1 MSTWNIYHKDGSKL
15 TDVNGEQITV
25 HGLEYSDSWMGECFL
40 TINFKHEVPINFQIG
55 DYIIYRNERFE
66 LNYEPGKDKQAR
78 PNTYG
83 EGFVYDS
90 VKFNALQDELAR
102 AEFLDV
108 VLNDNE
114 LHYTALPKF
123 PFFVQ
128 TLDDLLDRIQANLDE
143 QIGAG
148 LWKIYSRNKERSVQR
163 GCLVSEW
170 LSMYGEGTSDNVIE
184 SMSITIDSKTCWEAL
199 ALVNEKWNVNFIVR
213 GRNIYVGTT
222 GIEAGH
228 IFSYGLGKGL
238 YEIVQNADSDQ
249 SVITRLRAYGSEKNL
264 PSHYYADLGVKYV
277 ANITKVV
284 TASTNV
290 ELELDLDYIETYFK
304 NKRKYVVSG
313 ESQEQ
318 SNGWVLQVTF
328 DFQTT
333 ITGYVTQSGSS
344 GKCRFYSEFKGGQV
358 DSGDEESKEKLDAFI
373 SQVKAGNT
381 KMYITSGLNKKAV
394 PSSMKEYAKNLP
406 NNMSINRLMLPGF
419 PHVSLSDFYDSLTEQ
434 EKKYVNPTGKLHR
447 FSTDPYR
454 PYIDS
459 LNIEEI
465 GLRSASQFFDT
476 DDKTNGVIEIYP
488 TIEEMEIGGVRVDEI
503 DEGVAPNDDGRFG
516 DNETVKNVDIY
527 LNKAIDFDIND
538 LKDDDFSI
546 SMKDGMCGGRTFK
559 VASSTK
565 VDGRWRLTIERSKD
579 DALEL
584 WFPYKDYPIKNG
596 DHFVLTGI
604 TLPDSYVNA
613 ASLKLLKYAIA
624 LLDKNDYTRYVYQP
638 KVDELFMARQHDLAQ
653 ADETGT
659 IKSLHDTLKAGDLM
673 NFNDTD
679 LNIEGIISID
689 QLTIKEEDGKIPTYD
704 ITLREDKEVGT
715 IQKIQQQISSLQSG
729 NGGAGAGLTT
739 TQVKNQVATEGSKHF
754 ISKIND
760 DTAKCTITWEKVQK
774 LLSGL
779 LVGNFN
785 NENGGSWTPDAEGR
799 SHLITDYLEVRMK
812 AIFEELVVK
821 KTSTIGGKEII
832 SPAGGV
838 VAHKVEEVTVTYN
851 NVSQKA
857 YRCYFL
863 AEQEG
868 DSVDNDFAIGDQ
880 VRSESF
886 NVRKGTYHKVGNH
899 FYWRLVIG
907 RDEEPVELEGKKY
920 HYIDLSDTDCATA
933 SDVPAKGDVLSQCGN
948 RTDVE
953 RQNCLI
959 FSAVDTYSPSVS
971 LYHGINS
978 YSFANKEYVE
988 YGVNKQ
994 TNKAFYNVYG
1004 DMYVGDRPTKENG
1017 YEGSSYIKYDSAAKQ
1032 VSVKGKISAK
1042 STVDGKELSQY
1053 IKENSAGG
1061 LTEEQVNNLIK
1072 NSQVIAD
1079 LQNQVDGAIE
1089 TWFYD
1094 GVPTLKNAPASSWTT
1109 DKEKDTHLGDLYYD
1123 NKTGKAYRFAKD
1135 GNTYK
1140 WTIITDTDIAKAL
1153 SDASKA
1159 QETADGKMKVF
1170 STQPIP
1176 PYQLGDIWVN
1186 ATYPTDGN
1194 IYKNEILR
1202 CQTAKA
1208 KGSSFDIADWTK
1220 ASKYTD
1226 DSALNTFK
1234 EEYKNDM
1241 ASYKEQ
1247 LDEKVETWFYNYA
1260 PTTQNK
1266 PASDWTTDTLK
1277 SQHAG
1282 DLFYN
1287 TSNGYTYRWTGTAWA
1302 RIKDNDINTAMTA
1315 ASKAQDTA
1323 DGKRTVF
1330 TSQPTV
1336 PYDEG
1341 DLWASGGDDGKT
1353 LMVCVKSRATGSFTS
1368 SEWVKANDSDLNAF
1382 AKTIEESLTGIQ
1394 DQLDKKA
1401 ETWYQS
1407 TDPSTSWTTDDAKKK
1422 HKGDLWYNTSNNQT
1436 FFWNGTKWDKQDVP
1450 TEVFDKIDGKS
1461 SIYVS
1466 KPASYEERDLWILEA
1481 AYTLGGVAYSKG
1493 ELVVATKSNAS
1504 FSAADWTKK
1513 VKYTDDTVA
1522 NAAKKAA
1529 EEAKKAADTAQTNVT
1544 NLGKTVTS
1552 NKKAFDNYVTDG
1564 YLEPS
1569 EIAAM
1574 AQDSKRLEDAFAAA
1588 EKSYT
1593 EVKEAAVLKDTKE
1606 LTDLNTAFAT
1616 LTTAK
1621 TELVTY
1627 LSDISARY
1635 NAANTEKKATIVSAV
1650 GTKFTNF
1657 QSAYSAF
1664 YDKLGLANAY
1674 ITSKIYGDLKQN
1686 ITDLAGY
1693 KYIKDALGQT
1703 TDIDGGL
1710 VMTTLLAL
1718 RDADGNVQ
1726 SGINGAI
1733 DTNRGK
1739 KSIATWW
1746 GGQMVDKDYNSGS
1759 LTPATSLVRFDGS
1772 GYLANG
1778 AIWWDVDGKV
1788 HADPTSFIISEK
1800 NLGAYL
1806 AFFEPTWK
1814 SGSNGTNIKDLVA
1827 LTPQAPFTTLSV
1839 SNDLLVEGK
1848 LKLGSITLSVVN
1860 GALKI
1865 DGNVYS
1871 TGGMSAY
1878 GDGTNNGG
1886 GGGLVASV
1894 KSYTDIIKGTYTDND
1909 LASIPNAYAI
1919 KALSNRIDNISSELG
1934 GLSLDWANIT
1944 GKPSTFTPSAH
1955 THKWVDI
1962 TDRITK
1968 VSQLTNDSG
1977 YTTNKGTVTSVK
1989 LTLPTGLSLGTTKEI
2004 TTSGTFAI
2012 SLTSGYSIPT
2022 TSKQGQWDSA
2032 YNWYKLMTTDEETAD
2047 GVINK
2052 WNEVV
2057 NFLAG
2062 IAQTDTL
2069 DGILS
2074 GINNSITE
2082 EANRAKKAEAA
2093 NATNIATNK
2102 ANITTLQGY
2111 FTNGSAKS
2119 AIKLTNARKLWGNSF
2134 DGTADISGSIVV
2146 PSGKYITIGNIKLE
2160 YDATNKALK
2169 ITNTSTNE
2177 VANLYTSG
2185 GVSAYG
2191 VGTTSSGSTGGGGLN
2206 GTVKSYN
2213 DAKSL
2218 TSESL
2223 SEVASAYS
2231 VAALYSSINDAIGRI
2246 NTLEGGSATN
2256 IEVTGS
2262 GNAVTGVSKSGT
2274 KLTFTKGAT
2283 FLTSH
2288 QDISGKSDKTHTH
2301 SVKINGVTKT
2311 IAATGGTAV
2320 DLGTYL
2326 TSHQSLAAYLKSADA
2341 EKTYSKLG
2349 HTHAFSEITGKP
2361 TTLAGYGVA
2370 DGVNTVTLS
2379 GSGNAVTG
2387 ASISGHTLTLTK
2399 GTTFSVS
2406 GHTHT
2411 FASLTSKPTTI
2422 AGYGI
2427 TDAYTKAQVDS
2438 TIAKY
2443 LPLAGGTITGA
2454 LTVNGI
2460 ATFKSKVAIGDIY
2473 IINDGSG
2480 NLYVQKTDGKT
2491 AANFYATGGIT
2502 AFGASSVS
2510 GGTGSGLNGSVLGF
2524 EKATAMTS
2532 ADNGDSSKTEV
2543 SFLAT
2548 AWSIKQ
2554 LNDKIN
2560 AFGTGVFS
2568 DYLTIAAA
2576 KATYQPKGSY
2586 LTSHQ
2591 TIYGLTIQK
2600 NGTSLGTYTPNSA
2613 AKTINVTVPTKLS
2626 ELSNDSGYTKNTG
2639 TVTSVAISVPTGLSV
2654 SGSPITTNGTIAI
2667 ALASGYSIPTT
2678 AKQTAWDGAVSAK
2691 HTHSNKSVLDGISS
2705 TKVSH
2710 WNSAYDWYALM
2721 TTDEETADGIINKW
2735 NEVVSF
2741 LANIAQTDTLSG
2753 IVDGI
2758 NKSISDEVARAK
2770 KAEGVNASGIS
2781 ANKGSIATLQ
2791 GYFTNGSAKKA
2802 LQLTNARKLWGNSFN
2817 GTADINGSII
2827 VPSGKY
2833 ISIGNIK
2840 LEYDAANKALKITN
2854 TTTNE
2859 VANLYTSGGVS
2870 AYGVGTS
2877 SSSGG
2882 GLNGSVKSYSDA
2894 LKLTSESLSEVA
2906 SAYSIKALDSR
2917 ISSLEGGSATSI
2929 ETTGSGNAV
2938 TSVSKSGTKITF
2950 TKGSTFSLNGHT
2962 HTFASLTSK
2971 PTSLSG
2977 YGITDGVNAVSV
2989 TGSGNAV
2996 TAASVSGHTLTLT
3009 KGSTFSLS
3017 NHTHYVGT
3025 TQVQGSSAEQALTG
3039 ITKIDN
3045 ILKLSKAT
3053 VTVNTSYKA
3062 EQNRLVIYGNTY
3074 GNDANYI
3081 KSARKLS
3088 YGDGGPQ
3095 LVFSTNENP
3104 DASGVQSAAL
3114 VYTDHDTIGAGVS
3127 LSFVTNQGDAYF
3139 IAPHIKALTAF
3150 QGNLAWSYITNK
3162 PTTLS
3167 GFGITDGLRS
3177 VTHPSG
3183 SNVFVTGISTSGT
3196 AITYTKSY
3204 TKKSLS
3210 AVGTSGWT
3218 NASIDGNII
3227 PDMSFIAYW
3236 NGAYS
3241 GTSSN
3246 LAYCNKGAF
3255 GSFAIK
3261 NSLAFSELTSKPTT
3275 ISGYGITDAY
3285 TKSQV
3290 DAIAAKYLP
3299 LTGGTLTGQLK
3310 IVASALNGAYNGLLI
3325 GDDCYIGDCNFGN
3338 TIGLMGV
3345 GNNNAGMV
3353 KFGKGGMQFG
3363 YNGSNHIA
3371 STTAQWTNL
3380 NADLLD
3386 GWHKDN
3392 IVWSGAV
3399 NSNTASLSHY
3409 WAKLF
3414 DITVTGNQYD
3424 DRSFTFLFSNGYND
3438 TYSVVVLRIR
3448 QNGAKDSGAYNFSIS
3463 LRELVGNMSSRL
3475 RVYYNNATGNVQ
3487 LWGNCQGQYGSL
3499 SYTIIKKTGRTS
3511 ADFTSQG
3518 TLVTN
3523 TSFSEAQSLPA
3534 TTGDSPYTLLD
3545 GATRIGIVK
3554 QADQL
3559 VTARSLW
3566 GQSFNGTANV
3576 SGNMTGVG
3584 NINTSAAPAGT
3595 IYTNNWF
3602 RSKGS
3607 TGWYSEDHG
3616 GGWYMIDNT
3625 WIRSY
3630 GGKDVYLS
3638 NKLSV
3643 NGNVGIGT
3651 SVPSHKLHVLG
3662 EIYTT
3667 TKVNINGIIL
3677 EKDSNGDLK
3686 VNGNLYATGGISAY
3700 GTSSAGSG
3708 GGLNG
3713 SVKSYADALK
3723 LASESLSEIASAYS
3737 IKQLSTRITS
3747 LEGGSAT
3754 SISVSGSGNAVTSI
3768 TKNGTTIT
3776 VTKGATFLTAHQS
3789 LSAYMKT
3796 ADAKSLFLY
3805 HTREN
3810 IVTDLDDF
3818 NTKGASH
3825 IYEMKDVTNTPTD
3838 NYWLQVMNWGSA
3850 DADYG
3855 MLLANDYS
3863 INGSLYFRH
3872 KVAGKWNAWKT
3883 LIDSSNIANQSV
3895 KYATTAGTA
3904 KNPNALSWSGYAS
3917 GSYDG
3922 SVAKSI
3928 SIPNNTN
3935 QLTNGAGFITASAS
3949 ITGNA
3954 ATATKVNHSLSV
3966 FGKSFNGSAD
3976 VTVADTDLIASIS
3989 TATANLTDKTEILT
4003 SYASDNGFN
4012 DSNAKNR
4019 IYRRP
4024 ASAIW
4029 GYINSK
4035 TISNADK
4042 LDNVHLNGIFTA
4054 LSNTNNGVSM
4064 TIGTVAK
4071 SLANMQVYSAT
4082 KLATAR
4088 NIALGHDFRGSANFD
4103 GTGNITINGHINAA
4117 IISLGPTDPSPFK
4130 RIAHVQVS
4138 GSWNDNA
4145 LLLYLSQGYIG
4156 GFFGICRVEFRIN
4169 DVSEAGSASA
4179 SVKWLFRHGY
4189 ATDYVQVGFYSAKH
4203 NSYMDVFVKTTGGY
4217 QGTVIRCLQDSRG
4230 SINSNVSLLKATAT
4244 TEAYTSIEA
4253 AATALYKLAY
4263 TAIVKGSDAGAVNYA
4278 NSAGNAGTLDGIHAN
4293 ELFTNLSNSGNN
4305 LSITIGG
4312 TNKTLT
4318 VKYAASAGNADT
4330 LDGVHASGLFTNLSN
4345 SGNNISITIGGTNK
4359 TLTAAYA
4366 TNCDTVDGY
4375 HAGTSVKPYGTIPV
4389 IGTNGV
4395 IELGHYIDFHH
4406 DNTTGSDYSVR
4417 LQTDGNHSNVVTLP
4431 TATGTLALTS
4441 DNVASA
4447 TKLQTTRTLWGQ
4459 SFNGTANISGSM
4471 TGVGDMTL
4479 DAGARIKHGSG
4490 NLYIGNSDN
4499 SNWIGVQNI
4508 CSQSSIGDGNWSLR
4522 TSGAAHF
4529 KDTTINGTATIKNL
4543 LSLVD
4548 GSHKGLKMG
4557 STYISSLDGEVIL
4570 QGNTALRFGNDAWD
4584 YNQWAGLKYDHSSK
4598 TVYLG
4603 IADGSIFKANSAQSG
4618 GVINLKQGI
4627 SSVYTPAL
4635 YAGGDIYHT
4644 GVYRMLWKNSK
4655 ASKYLNVMN
4664 ISQDDNGILTIGY
4677 GNFSNNKNVV
4687 LEGYN
4692 LNFRVGNDSGMKSMW
4707 LNYNNGNPVLS
4718 LDGNF
4723 YATGGVTAY
4732 KSSDERLKHDIHG
4745 VDSLAIIK
4753 AMGGTV
4759 AFRYNA
4765 DNKDSIGW
4773 IAQRVLHNTFMQD
4786 LVEKDDKGFL
4796 KINYWSPKLIAV
4808 AFGAIEQVDDE
4819 VSRLKARVVFL
4830 ESEVQRLSGKQDGNN
4845 KKRLDNKNINLLN

>member
-1 MSTWNIYHKDGSKL
+1 MTEVKQVNTQAMIQIKRNNKVFFTLEDFGEGSKL
-15 TDVNGEQITV
+15 SYQLMDHHYIILKFTTATPIYFEIGDSVEIPDFGYFELTSSYFPKHNDSDGYDYEMQMDAYYMSWKNKICKYRPQHGANETSFSLTTTVGVHMNVILGNLKALGLTYNGKDFSVDYTTYNNKAFDVQKRFLIEYGSISILDALNAICSEDALNCEWWIDGSIIYLGYCEMEGQTTFEQDVNVLSMSYSESKSTYITRLYAFGSDRNIPKGYFTGADADV
-25 HGLEYSDSWMGECFL
+25 TTDGVATDYLMLPNKEVDSDGFYAKDGYLE
-40 TINFKHEVPINFQIG
+40 NVNVVKN
-55 DYIIYRNERFE
+55 
-66 LNYEPGKDKQAR
+66 DKQAI
-78 PNTYG
+78 
-83 EGFVYDS
+83 EGVVMFEEEYPKVESVVSSIKTYDS
-90 VKFNALQDELAR
+90 TV
-102 AEFLDV
+102 
-108 VLNDNE
+108 DNE
-114 LHYTALPKF
+114 DGTKTTQTFWQVTSTDSFTNNFKESWIKSNLTLGIKFTSGALMGMEF
-123 PFFVQ
+123 
-128 TLDDLLDRIQANLDE
+128 D
-143 QIGAG
+143 
-148 LWKIYSRNKERSVQR
+148 
-163 GCLVSEW
+163 VSFK
-170 LSMYGEGTSDNVIE
+170 VI
-184 SMSITIDSKTCWEAL
+184 DK
-199 ALVNEKWNVNFIVR
+199 VNYF
-213 GRNIYVGTT
+213 
-222 GIEAGH
+222 
-228 IFSYGLGKGL
+228 
-238 YEIVQNADSDQ
+238 EIV
-249 SVITRLRAYGSEKNL
+249 
-264 PSHYYADLGVKYV
+264 
-277 ANITKVV
+277 AN
-284 TASTNV
+284 
-290 ELELDLDYIETYFK
+290 DTY
-304 NKRKYVVSG
+304 
-313 ESQEQ
+313 
-318 SNGWVLQVTF
+318 
-328 DFQTT
+328 
-333 ITGYVTQSGSS
+333 
-344 GKCRFYSEFKGGQV
+344 
-358 DSGDEESKEKLDAFI
+358 
-373 SQVKAGNT
+373 
-381 KMYITSGLNKKAV
+381 
-394 PSSMKEYAKNLP
+394 
-406 NNMSINRLMLPGF
+406 
-419 PHVSLSDFYDSLTEQ
+419 
-434 EKKYVNPTGKLHR
+434 
-447 FSTDPYR
+447 
-454 PYIDS
+454 
-459 LNIEEI
+459 
-465 GLRSASQFFDT
+465 
-476 DDKTNGVIEIYP
+476 
-488 TIEEMEIGGVRVDEI
+488 
-503 DEGVAPNDDGRFG
+503 
-516 DNETVKNVDIY
+516 
-527 LNKAIDFDIND
+527 
-538 LKDDDFSI
+538 
-546 SMKDGMCGGRTFK
+546 GRTFP
-559 VASSTK
+559 
-565 VDGRWRLTIERSKD
+565 DG
-579 DALEL
+579 
-584 WFPYKDYPIKNG
+584 
-596 DHFVLTGI
+596 VMC
-604 TLPDSYVNA
+604 
-613 ASLKLLKYAIA
+613 
-624 LLDKNDYTRYVYQP
+624 P
-638 KVDELFMARQHDLAQ
+638 KVGDKYFLFNWDA
-653 ADETGT
+653 TKIT
-659 IKSLHDTLKAGDLM
+659 
-673 NFNDTD
+673 DTD
-679 LNIEGIISID
+679 LIPTSQLSLFDRAKQYYQKTMISNSNFTCTMDGDKFYNDGTYDYHPLGEQVKLINNMFAQVD
-689 QLTIKEEDGKIPTYD
+689 ADGKHYRNSRIIGMEIPLDIPYD
-704 ITLREDKEVGT
+704 HPQYTVGEKAATSRLGKLEDKVDSIKVNGMQIGGT
-715 IQKIQQQISSLQSG
+715 GSG
-729 NGGAGAGLTT
+729 NGGGVYVIGMNDTT
-739 TQVKNQVATEGSKHF
+739 PASDSNVYSARRSRMEF
-754 ISKIND
+754 ISRLLDN
-760 DTAKCTITWEKVQK
+760 TAKGTITWEKVQK
-774 LLSGL
+774 FFSGL
-779 LVGNFN
+779 FVGNRN

-812 AIFEELVVK
+812 AIFEELVIN

-868 DSVDNDFAIGDQ
+868 DAVDNDFAIADQ

-933 SDVPAKGDVLSQCGN
+933 SDVPAKGDVLNQCGN

-988 YGVNKQ
+988 YGVNKK
-994 TNKAFYNVYG
+994 TNKAFFNVYG
-1004 DMYVGDRPTKENG
+1004 DMYVGDRPTKEND

-1153 SDASKA
+1153 ADASKA

-1170 STQPIP
+1170 SSQPTP
-1176 PYQLGDIWVN
+1176 PYQVGDIWVN
-1186 ATYPTDGN
+1186 ATYPSDGST
-1194 IYKNEILR
+1194 YKNEVLR
-1202 CQTAKA
+1202 CQTDKKA
-1208 KGSSFDIADWTK
+1208 GSQFAIADWIK
-1220 ASKYTD
+1220 AS
-1226 DSALNTFK
+1226 
-1234 EEYKNDM
+1234 
-1241 ASYKEQ
+1241 
-1247 LDEKVETWFYNYA
+1247 
-1260 PTTQNK
+1260 
-1266 PASDWTTDTLK
+1266 
-1277 SQHAG
+1277 
-1282 DLFYN
+1282 
-1287 TSNGYTYRWTGTAWA
+1287 
-1302 RIKDNDINTAMTA
+1302 
-1315 ASKAQDTA
+1315 
-1323 DGKRTVF
+1323 
-1330 TSQPTV
+1330 
-1336 PYDEG
+1336 
-1341 DLWASGGDDGKT
+1341 
-1353 LMVCVKSRATGSFTS
+1353 
-1368 SEWVKANDSDLNAF
+1368 
-1382 AKTIEESLTGIQ
+1382 
-1394 DQLDKKA
+1394 
-1401 ETWYQS
+1401 
-1407 TDPSTSWTTDDAKKK
+1407 
-1422 HKGDLWYNTSNNQT
+1422 
-1436 FFWNGTKWDKQDVP
+1436 
-1450 TEVFDKIDGKS
+1450 
-1461 SIYVS
+1461 
-1466 KPASYEERDLWILEA
+1466 
-1481 AYTLGGVAYSKG
+1481 
-1493 ELVVATKSNAS
+1493 
-1504 FSAADWTKK
+1504 
-1513 VKYTDDTVA
+1513 KYTDDTVA

-1529 EEAKKAADTAQTNVT
+1529 EEAKKAAETAQTNIT
-1544 NLGKTVTS
+1544 NLGKTVTI
-1552 NKKAFDNYVTDG
+1552 NKKAFDSYVKDG

-1574 AQDSKRLEDAFAAA
+1574 AQDSKRLEDDFAAA
-1588 EKSYT
+1588 EKSYN
-1593 EVKEAAVLKDTKE
+1593 EVKGAEVLKSTKE

-1627 LSDISARY
+1627 LSDISSRY
-1635 NAANTEKKATIVSAV
+1635 NAADTNGKATIVSAV

-1718 RDADGNVQ
+1718 RDADGNIQ

-1746 GGQMVDKDYNSGS
+1746 GGQMVDKDYNSGG

-1848 LKLGSITLSVVN
+1848 LKIGSITLSVVN

-1878 GDGTNNGG
+1878 GEGT
-1886 GGGLVASV
+1886 
-1894 KSYTDIIKGTYTDND
+1894 
-1909 LASIPNAYAI
+1909 
-1919 KALSNRIDNISSELG
+1919 SN
-1934 GLSLDWANIT
+1934 
-1944 GKPSTFTPSAH
+1944 
-1955 THKWVDI
+1955 
-1962 TDRITK
+1962 
-1968 VSQLTNDSG
+1968 
-1977 YTTNKGTVTSVK
+1977 
-1989 LTLPTGLSLGTTKEI
+1989 
-2004 TTSGTFAI
+2004 
-2012 SLTSGYSIPT
+2012 
-2022 TSKQGQWDSA
+2022 
-2032 YNWYKLMTTDEETAD
+2032 
-2047 GVINK
+2047 
-2052 WNEVV
+2052 
-2057 NFLAG
+2057 
-2062 IAQTDTL
+2062 
-2069 DGILS
+2069 
-2074 GINNSITE
+2074 
-2082 EANRAKKAEAA
+2082 
-2093 NATNIATNK
+2093 
-2102 ANITTLQGY
+2102 
-2111 FTNGSAKS
+2111 
-2119 AIKLTNARKLWGNSF
+2119 
-2134 DGTADISGSIVV
+2134 
-2146 PSGKYITIGNIKLE
+2146 
-2160 YDATNKALK
+2160 
-2169 ITNTSTNE
+2169 
-2177 VANLYTSG
+2177 
-2185 GVSAYG
+2185 
-2191 VGTTSSGSTGGGGLN
+2191 GGGLN
-2206 GTVKSYN
+2206 GSIVPFDK
-2213 DAKSL
+2213 AKSL
-2218 TSESL
+2218 TAQNEGT
-2223 SEVASAYS
+2223 EIASAWS
-2231 VAALYSSINDAIGRI
+2231 IKKLYDMINSID
-2246 NTLEGGSATN
+2246 
-2256 IEVTGS
+2256 VTGQLADYLKKTEAS
-2262 GNAVTGVSKSGT
+2262 TLYQPKGNY
-2274 KLTFTKGAT
+2274 
-2283 FLTSH
+2283 LTSH

-2361 TTLAGYGVA
+2361 TTLAGYGVT
-2370 DGVNTVTLS
+2370 DGVNAVSVT
-2379 GSGNAVTG
+2379 GNGNAVTS
-2387 ASISGHTLTLTK
+2387 ASIDGHTLTLTK
-2399 GTTFSVS
+2399 GSTFSLS

-2741 LANIAQTDTLSG
+2741 LSNIAQTDTLSG

-2840 LEYDAANKALKITN
+2840 LEYDATNKALKITN

-2859 VANLYTSGGVS
+2859 VANFYATGGIS
-2870 AYGVGTS
+2870 AYGEGSAGTT
-2877 SSSGG
+2877 
-2882 GLNGSVKSYSDA
+2882 GSNNFSAKAYADSI
-2894 LKLTSESLSEVA
+2894 KLTSENLSEIA
-2906 SAYSIKALDSR
+2906 SAYSIAVLNNSLNAAIGR
-2917 ISSLEGGSATSI
+2917 ISTLEGGSATSI

-2989 TGSGNAV
+2989 TGSGNAIT
-2996 TAASVSGHTLTLT
+2996 TASISGHTLTLT
-3009 KGSTFSLS
+3009 KGSSFSLS
-3017 NHTHYVGT
+3017 NHTHYIGT

-3053 VTVNTSYKA
+3053 VTVNTSHKA
-3062 EQNRLVIYGNTY
+3062 EQNRLVIYGSTY

-3081 KSARKLS
+3081 KSAGKLS

-3095 LVFSTNENP
+3095 LVFSTGENP

-3127 LSFVTNQGDAYF
+3127 LSFVTNQDDAYF

-3299 LTGGTLTGQLK
+3299 LTGGTLTGHLN
-3310 IVASALNGAYNGLLI
+3310 IVASALNGAYNGLRI
-3325 GDDCYIGDCNFGN
+3325 GDDCYIGDCNFDN

-3399 NSNTASLSHY
+3399 NSDTANLSHY

-3414 DITVTGNQYD
+3414 DITVTDNRYD

-3448 QNGAKDSGAYNFSIS
+3448 QNGVKGSGAYNFNIS

-3487 LWGNCQGQYGSL
+3487 FWGNCQGRYGSL

-3523 TSFSEAQSLPA
+3523 TSFSAAQSLPA
-3534 TTGDSPYTLLD
+3534 TTGDSPYILLD

-3616 GGWYMIDNT
+3616 GGWYMTDNT
-3625 WIRSY
+3625 WIRNFGS
-3630 GGKDVYLS
+3630 KDVYLS

-3643 NGNVGIGT
+3643 IGNVGIGT
-3651 SVPSHKLHVLG
+3651 ASPSYKLHVVG
-3662 EIYTT
+3662 DIYTT
-3667 TKVNINGIIL
+3667 TKVNINGIVL
-3677 EKDSNGDLK
+3677 EKDSDGNLK

-3708 GGLNG
+3708 GGLSGSVLAWDSAIKMPNATNG
-3713 SVKSYADALK
+3713 SSDTTKTESSF
-3723 LASESLSEIASAYS
+3723 LASAWS
-3737 IKQLSTRITS
+3737 IKQLYNKVTS
-3747 LEGGSAT
+3747 LEGGSAMNV
-3754 SISVSGSGNAVTSI
+3754 SVSGSGNAVTSI
-3768 TKNGTTIT
+3768 SKSGTTIS
-3776 VTKGATFLTAHQS
+3776 VVKGSTFLTAHQS
-3789 LSAYMKT
+3789 LAGYMKT
-3796 ADAKSLFLY
+3796 ATADAKYMY
-3805 HTREN
+3805 HSRNN
-3810 IVTDLDDF
+3810 IVSDLNSF
-3818 NTKGASH
+3818 ATNGAAH
-3825 IYEMKDVTNTPTD
+3825 IYEMYNVTNRP
-3838 NYWLQVMNWGSA
+3838 NSNSWVQVMNWGTGDSA
-3850 DADYG
+3850 YG
-3855 MLLANDYS
+3855 FLLANDYS
-3863 INGSLYFRH
+3863 TNGHMYFRQ
-3872 KVAGKWNAWKT
+3872 KIAGSWKDWKT
-3883 LIDSSNIANQSV
+3883 IIDSSNIGSQSV
-3895 KYATTAGTA
+3895 NYAASAGSVAWTNVSGRPSTM
-3904 KNPNALSWSGYAS
+3904 KNPSALSWSGYSS

-3976 VTVADTDLIASIS
+3976 VTVADTDLITSIL
-3989 TATANLTDKTEILT
+3989 TAAENLTDKTEILT
-4003 SYASDNGFN
+4003 SYASNNGFN

-4019 IYRRP
+4019 IFRRP

-4082 KLATAR
+4082 KLVTAR
-4088 NIALGHDFRGSANFD
+4088 NIALNGDLMGNANFD
-4103 GTGNITINGHINAA
+4103 GSANITINGYMSYCYATVGNTNTY
-4117 IISLGPTDPSPFK
+4117 PWR
-4130 RIAHVQVS
+4130 RIAKVNEITGNYS
-4138 GSWNDNA
+4138 DGCI
-4145 LLLYLSQGYIG
+4145 LLYISEGFNGGYYGIARVYIRTDNLSTGANASCSIQWISRNGYGLDSLKI
-4156 GFFGICRVEFRIN
+4156 
-4169 DVSEAGSASA
+4169 AM
-4179 SVKWLFRHGY
+4179 Y
-4189 ATDYVQVGFYSAKH
+4189 
-4203 NSYMDVFVKTTGGY
+4203 KTTGKAYYDVFLKMRGVY
-4217 QGTVIRCLQDSRG
+4217 GSVVIRTLQDQRG
-4230 SINSNVSLLKATAT
+4230 GLGKRFTLVNSTESTNAASHTEAYATIEDAATAIHNQ
-4244 TEAYTSIEA
+4244 AYTSIA
-4253 AATALYKLAY
+4253 Q
-4263 TAIVKGSDAGAVNYA
+4263 GSDVATVH
-4278 NSAGNAGTLDGIHAN
+4278 NADMVDGIHASG
-4293 ELFTNLSNSGNN
+4293 LFTNLSNSGNS
-4305 LSITIGG
+4305 LSITVGG

-4318 VKYAASAGNADT
+4318 VNYASNAGNADT

-4375 HAGTSVKPYGTIPV
+4375 HAQSGSSKPYGKIPV
-4389 IGTNGV
+4389 IGTDGV

-4417 LQTDGNHSNVVTLP
+4417 LQTNGNHGNVVTLP

-4447 TKLQTTRTLWGQ
+4447 TKLQTARTIWGQ
-4459 SFNGTANISGSM
+4459 SFNGTANVSGALSGATTISASN
-4471 TGVGDMTL
+4471 TISTTL
-4479 DAGARIKHGSG
+4479 QNGALK
-4490 NLYIGNSDN
+4490 IGNKSTPISAIDAQVIFN
-4499 SNWIGVQNI
+4499 
-4508 CSQSSIGDGNWSLR
+4508 
-4522 TSGAAHF
+4522 TGAA
-4529 KDTTINGTATIKNL
+4529 I
-4543 LSLVD
+4543 
-4548 GSHKGLKMG
+4548 
-4557 STYISSLDGEVIL
+4557 
-4570 QGNTALRFGNDAWD
+4570 RFGETNWD
-4584 YNQWAGLKYDHSSK
+4584 WDQWAGLKYTHSNK

-4603 IADGSIFKANSAQSG
+4603 IADGSVFNARNAQSG
-4618 GVINLKQGI
+4618 GKLQLKAIDRILFDSDSDSFQIHCDNSNDYLRIG
-4627 SSVYTPAL
+4627 SSDNSGYVL
-4635 YAGGDIYHT
+4635 VSDIGNWDT
-4644 GVYRMLWKNSK
+4644 
-4655 ASKYLNVMN
+4655 
-4664 ISQDDNGILTIGY
+4664 DDNGDDTNNWLISTDGSGSFKRIYCPSIYTANSITSTPNKALLLSGNVIQEYNSSGSPYHSSITFKEATLALSAY
-4677 GNFSNNKNVV
+4677 GNIGLTSVQGITINS
-4687 LEGYN
+4687 
-4692 LNFRVGNDSGMKSMW
+4692 GNDITIEGENGINIEGKNGITIEGGNGTISMVAIGGFDVTYRAASLSVSQTGASEYTW
-4707 LNYNNGNPVLS
+4707 TFNNS
-4718 LDGNF
+4718 SIKT
-4723 YATGGVTAY
+4723 TGGITAY
-4732 KSSDERLKHDIHG
+4732 QSSDERLKHNIHG

-4819 VSRLKARVVFL
+4819 VSRLKRRVRDL
-4830 ESEVQRLSGKQDGNN
+4830 ENEVEQLKSDRL
-4845 KKRLDNKNINLLN
+4845 

>member
-1 MSTWNIYHKDGSKL
+1 MKTFKEIDIKYYDNSGNVQVRCTIPVTQDALVHYELMQSHYCKL
-15 TDVNGEQITV
+15 SFKLSRPT
-25 HGLEYSDSWMGECFL
+25 YFL
-40 TINFKHEVPINFQIG
+40 LG
-55 DYIIYRNERFE
+55 DFIETPYGRFE
-66 LNYEPGKDKQAR
+66 LIDLTKAKDNDTIGYSYEIQFDAYYRKLKNKILKYR
-78 PNTYG
+78 PNTGSQEATFSLTSKISTQIEVIMKNLAYYAKLDKSYLYDPNFEG
-83 EGFVYDS
+83 EGTDYTYVIDAS
-90 VKFNALQDELAR
+90 VDANAAKLITYSNSSI
-102 AEFLDV
+102 LDAIANIAQTFGCEWWFEGNILHFGTCENTNAITDFR
-108 VLNDNE
+108 LNDNI
-114 LHYTALPKF
+114 
-123 PFFVQ
+123 V
-128 TLDDLLDRIQANLDE
+128 
-143 QIGAG
+143 
-148 LWKIYSRNKERSVQR
+148 
-163 GCLVSEW
+163 
-170 LSMYGEGTSDNVIE
+170 
-184 SMSITIDSKTCWEAL
+184 SMSS
-199 ALVNEKWNVNFIVR
+199 
-213 GRNIYVGTT
+213 
-222 GIEAGH
+222 
-228 IFSYGLGKGL
+228 S
-238 YEIVQNADSDQ
+238 Q
-249 SVITRLRAYGSEKNL
+249 SQSTYANRVYAFGAARNL
-264 PSHYYADLGVKYV
+264 PSRYKNDSDAD
-277 ANITKVV
+277 ITKDGVV
-284 TASTNV
+284 
-290 ELELDLDYIETYFK
+290 
-304 NKRKYVVSG
+304 
-313 ESQEQ
+313 
-318 SNGWVLQVTF
+318 
-328 DFQTT
+328 
-333 ITGYVTQSGSS
+333 
-344 GKCRFYSEFKGGQV
+344 
-358 DSGDEESKEKLDAFI
+358 EK
-373 SQVKAGNT
+373 
-381 KMYITSGLNKKAV
+381 
-394 PSSMKEYAKNLP
+394 
-406 NNMSINRLMLPGF
+406 RLMLPTSAECSEQNKQMLAENGF
-419 PHVSLSDFYDSLTEQ
+419 ELKNGYIQVGGLREDQYVEGVTTNDDIYPRNLIKTSKVTSYEKDVEDESTPEEGDYIKRTFYRVNSLTI
-434 EKKYVNPTGKLHR
+434 V
-447 FSTDPYR
+447 
-454 PYIDS
+454 
-459 LNIEEI
+459 
-465 GLRSASQFFDT
+465 
-476 DDKTNGVIEIYP
+476 
-488 TIEEMEIGGVRVDEI
+488 
-503 DEGVAPNDDGRFG
+503 NDDGEKTG
-516 DNETVKNVDIY
+516 DMAFRKAYILSGKNLHIVFQSGS
-527 LNKAIDFDIND
+527 LNGMDFECEFNPDGVPEI
-538 LKDDDFSI
+538 LLDDDGNPIF
-546 SMKDGMCGGRTFK
+546 KDGKEQINPKSQVFEIVANEDYGRF
-559 VASSTK
+559 
-565 VDGRWRLTIERSKD
+565 
-579 DALEL
+579 
-584 WFPYKDYPIKNG
+584 
-596 DHFVLTGI
+596 
-604 TLPDSYVNA
+604 LP
-613 ASLKLLKYAIA
+613 
-624 LLDKNDYTRYVYQP
+624 
-638 KVDELFMARQHDLAQ
+638 
-653 ADETGT
+653 
-659 IKSLHDTLKAGDLM
+659 
-673 NFNDTD
+673 
-679 LNIEGIISID
+679 
-689 QLTIKEEDGKIPTYD
+689 D
-704 ITLREDKEVGT
+704 ITLHPKDGDTFVLYNWDSTKLGDTLVSSASNELLTDAIKDLKKSVIDPTTYTCTAEANYSYNHGRGNLHGVGDRVNLYNKGYGDSYRASR
-715 IQKIQQQISSLQSG
+715 IIGYEFSLDIPFDGAKYYVGEKPSYSRLNAMESKIEELIYNGQSYLNG
-729 NGGAGAGLTT
+729 NGGSGRSIYIIKSYDSITPTDYNVFSAKAVDEQRLNKT
-739 TQVKNQVATEGSKHF
+739 K
-754 ISKIND
+754 D
-760 DTAKCTITWEKVQK
+760 DTAKGTITWEKIQK
-774 LLSGL
+774 LVSGL

-812 AIFEELVVK
+812 AIFEELVIK

-838 VAHKVEEVTVTYN
+838 VAHKVETVTVTYN

-868 DSVDNDFAIGDQ
+868 DAVDNDFAIGDQ

-907 RDEEPVELEGKKY
+907 RDEDPVGLEGKKY

-959 FSAVDTYSPSVS
+959 FSAVDTYSPSIS

-978 YSFANKEYVE
+978 YSFANREYVQ

-994 TNKAFYNVYG
+994 TNKAFFNVYG

-1017 YEGSSYIKYDSAAKQ
+1017 YEGSSYIKYDSATKQ

-1053 IKENSAGG
+1053 IKENSAKG

-1072 NSQVIAD
+1072 NSQVITD

-1089 TWFYD
+1089 TWFYE
-1094 GVPTLKNAPASSWTT
+1094 GVPTLNNAPASSWTT
-1109 DKEKDTHLGDLYYD
+1109 DKDKDTHLGDLYYD

-1186 ATYPTDGN
+1186 ATYPTDGR

-1208 KGSSFDIADWTK
+1208 KDSSFAIADWTK

-1382 AKTIEESLTGIQ
+1382 AKTIEESLTGIR

-1401 ETWYQS
+1401 ETWYQA
-1407 TDPSTSWTTDDAKKK
+1407 TDPSTSWTTDDAKKE

-1522 NAAKKAA
+1522 NTAKKAA

-1552 NKKAFDNYVTDG
+1552 NKKAFDSYVTDG

-1588 EKSYT
+1588 EKSYN
-1593 EVKEAAVLKDTKE
+1593 EVKGAEVLKSTKE
-1606 LTDLNTAFAT
+1606 LTDLNTAFTT
-1616 LTTAK
+1616 LSTAK
-1621 TELVTY
+1621 KELITY
-1627 LSDISARY
+1627 LSDISTRY
-1635 NAANTEKKATIVSAV
+1635 NAADTEGKANIVSAV

-2057 NFLAG
+2057 DFLAG
-2062 IAQTDTL
+2062 IAQTDSL
-2069 DGILS
+2069 DSILS
-2074 GINNSITE
+2074 GINKSITDE
-2082 EANRAKKAEAA
+2082 TNRAKKAEGA

-2246 NTLEGGSATN
+2246 NTLEGGSATS

-2361 TTLAGYGVA
+2361 TTLAGYGVT

-2379 GSGNAVTG
+2379 GSGNAVTS
-2387 ASISGHTLTLTK
+2387 ASIDGHTLTLTK
-2399 GTTFSVS
+2399 GSTFSLS

-2427 TDAYTKAQVDS
+2427 TDAYTKAQVNS

-2443 LPLAGGTITGA
+2443 LPLAGGTITGV

-2758 NKSISDEVARAK
+2758 NKSISDEVTRAK

-2781 ANKGSIATLQ
+2781 ANKTSITTLQ

-2817 GTADINGSII
+2817 GLGDINGSITGVDNI
-2827 VPSGKY
+2827 TMSNNSYLYGKNTGGTA
-2833 ISIGNIK
+2833 IQLIAMASWNSVDIGRG
-2840 LEYDAANKALKITN
+2840 AL
-2854 TTTNE
+2854 
-2859 VANLYTSGGVS
+2859 V
-2870 AYGVGTS
+2870 YG
-2877 SSSGG
+2877 
-2882 GLNGSVKSYSDA
+2882 Y
-2894 LKLTSESLSEVA
+2894 
-2906 SAYSIKALDSR
+2906 
-2917 ISSLEGGSATSI
+2917 
-2929 ETTGSGNAV
+2929 
-2938 TSVSKSGTKITF
+2938 
-2950 TKGSTFSLNGHT
+2950 
-2962 HTFASLTSK
+2962 
-2971 PTSLSG
+2971 
-2977 YGITDGVNAVSV
+2977 
-2989 TGSGNAV
+2989 
-2996 TAASVSGHTLTLT
+2996 
-3009 KGSTFSLS
+3009 
-3017 NHTHYVGT
+3017 T
-3025 TQVQGSSAEQALTG
+3025 TQVMG
-3039 ITKIDN
+3039 K
-3045 ILKLSKAT
+3045 T
-3053 VTVNTSYKA
+3053 V
-3062 EQNRLVIYGNTY
+3062 
-3074 GNDANYI
+3074 
-3081 KSARKLS
+3081 
-3088 YGDGGPQ
+3088 
-3095 LVFSTNENP
+3095 
-3104 DASGVQSAAL
+3104 
-3114 VYTDHDTIGAGVS
+3114 
-3127 LSFVTNQGDAYF
+3127 
-3139 IAPHIKALTAF
+3139 ALTASDDS
-3150 QGNLAWSYITNK
+3150 GKNTKSVE
-3162 PTTLS
+3162 LS
-3167 GFGITDGLRS
+3167 TAKFY
-3177 VTHPSG
+3177 
-3183 SNVFVTGISTSGT
+3183 SNV
-3196 AITYTKSY
+3196 
-3204 TKKSLS
+3204 
-3210 AVGTSGWT
+3210 
-3218 NASIDGNII
+3218 NIETE
-3227 PDMSFIAYW
+3227 
-3236 NGAYS
+3236 G
-3241 GTSSN
+3241 
-3246 LAYCNKGAF
+3246 
-3255 GSFAIK
+3255 
-3261 NSLAFSELTSKPTT
+3261 
-3275 ISGYGITDAY
+3275 
-3285 TKSQV
+3285 
-3290 DAIAAKYLP
+3290 
-3299 LTGGTLTGQLK
+3299 
-3310 IVASALNGAYNGLLI
+3310 GLL
-3325 GDDCYIGDCNFGN
+3325 
-3338 TIGLMGV
+3338 
-3345 GNNNAGMV
+3345 
-3353 KFGKGGMQFG
+3353 
-3363 YNGSNHIA
+3363 
-3371 STTAQWTNL
+3371 
-3380 NADLLD
+3380 
-3386 GWHKDN
+3386 
-3392 IVWSGAV
+3392 
-3399 NSNTASLSHY
+3399 
-3409 WAKLF
+3409 
-3414 DITVTGNQYD
+3414 
-3424 DRSFTFLFSNGYND
+3424 
-3438 TYSVVVLRIR
+3438 
-3448 QNGAKDSGAYNFSIS
+3448 
-3463 LRELVGNMSSRL
+3463 
-3475 RVYYNNATGNVQ
+3475 
-3487 LWGNCQGQYGSL
+3487 
-3499 SYTIIKKTGRTS
+3499 
-3511 ADFTSQG
+3511 
-3518 TLVTN
+3518 
-3523 TSFSEAQSLPA
+3523 
-3534 TTGDSPYTLLD
+3534 
-3545 GATRIGIVK
+3545 
-3554 QADQL
+3554 
-3559 VTARSLW
+3559 
-3566 GQSFNGTANV
+3566 
-3576 SGNMTGVG
+3576 
-3584 NINTSAAPAGT
+3584 
-3595 IYTNNWF
+3595 
-3602 RSKGS
+3602 
-3607 TGWYSEDHG
+3607 
-3616 GGWYMIDNT
+3616 
-3625 WIRSY
+3625 
-3630 GGKDVYLS
+3630 
-3638 NKLSV
+3638 
-3643 NGNVGIGT
+3643 
-3651 SVPSHKLHVLG
+3651 
-3662 EIYTT
+3662 
-3667 TKVNINGIIL
+3667 
-3677 EKDSNGDLK
+3677 
-3686 VNGNLYATGGISAY
+3686 
-3700 GTSSAGSG
+3700 
-3708 GGLNG
+3708 
-3713 SVKSYADALK
+3713 
-3723 LASESLSEIASAYS
+3723 
-3737 IKQLSTRITS
+3737 
-3747 LEGGSAT
+3747 
-3754 SISVSGSGNAVTSI
+3754 
-3768 TKNGTTIT
+3768 
-3776 VTKGATFLTAHQS
+3776 AH
-3789 LSAYMKT
+3789 
-3796 ADAKSLFLY
+3796 
-3805 HTREN
+3805 
-3810 IVTDLDDF
+3810 
-3818 NTKGASH
+3818 
-3825 IYEMKDVTNTPTD
+3825 
-3838 NYWLQVMNWGSA
+3838 
-3850 DADYG
+3850 
-3855 MLLANDYS
+3855 
-3863 INGSLYFRH
+3863 
-3872 KVAGKWNAWKT
+3872 
-3883 LIDSSNIANQSV
+3883 
-3895 KYATTAGTA
+3895 
-3904 KNPNALSWSGYAS
+3904 
-3917 GSYDG
+3917 
-3922 SVAKSI
+3922 
-3928 SIPNNTN
+3928 
-3935 QLTNGAGFITASAS
+3935 
-3949 ITGNA
+3949 
-3954 ATATKVNHSLSV
+3954 
-3966 FGKSFNGSAD
+3966 
-3976 VTVADTDLIASIS
+3976 
-3989 TATANLTDKTEILT
+3989 
-4003 SYASDNGFN
+4003 
-4012 DSNAKNR
+4012 
-4019 IYRRP
+4019 
-4024 ASAIW
+4024 
-4029 GYINSK
+4029 
-4035 TISNADK
+4035 
-4042 LDNVHLNGIFTA
+4042 
-4054 LSNTNNGVSM
+4054 
-4064 TIGTVAK
+4064 
-4071 SLANMQVYSAT
+4071 
-4082 KLATAR
+4082 
-4088 NIALGHDFRGSANFD
+4088 
-4103 GTGNITINGHINAA
+4103 
-4117 IISLGPTDPSPFK
+4117 
-4130 RIAHVQVS
+4130 
-4138 GSWNDNA
+4138 
-4145 LLLYLSQGYIG
+4145 
-4156 GFFGICRVEFRIN
+4156 
-4169 DVSEAGSASA
+4169 
-4179 SVKWLFRHGY
+4179 
-4189 ATDYVQVGFYSAKH
+4189 
-4203 NSYMDVFVKTTGGY
+4203 
-4217 QGTVIRCLQDSRG
+4217 
-4230 SINSNVSLLKATAT
+4230 
-4244 TEAYTSIEA
+4244 
-4253 AATALYKLAY
+4253 
-4263 TAIVKGSDAGAVNYA
+4263 
-4278 NSAGNAGTLDGIHAN
+4278 
-4293 ELFTNLSNSGNN
+4293 
-4305 LSITIGG
+4305 
-4312 TNKTLT
+4312 
-4318 VKYAASAGNADT
+4318 
-4330 LDGVHASGLFTNLSN
+4330 
-4345 SGNNISITIGGTNK
+4345 
-4359 TLTAAYA
+4359 
-4366 TNCDTVDGY
+4366 
-4375 HAGTSVKPYGTIPV
+4375 
-4389 IGTNGV
+4389 
-4395 IELGHYIDFHH
+4395 
-4406 DNTTGSDYSVR
+4406 
-4417 LQTDGNHSNVVTLP
+4417 
-4431 TATGTLALTS
+4431 
-4441 DNVASA
+4441 
-4447 TKLQTTRTLWGQ
+4447 
-4459 SFNGTANISGSM
+4459 
-4471 TGVGDMTL
+4471 
-4479 DAGARIKHGSG
+4479 
-4490 NLYIGNSDN
+4490 
-4499 SNWIGVQNI
+4499 
-4508 CSQSSIGDGNWSLR
+4508 
-4522 TSGAAHF
+4522 
-4529 KDTTINGTATIKNL
+4529 
-4543 LSLVD
+4543 
-4548 GSHKGLKMG
+4548 
-4557 STYISSLDGEVIL
+4557 
-4570 QGNTALRFGNDAWD
+4570 
-4584 YNQWAGLKYDHSSK
+4584 
-4598 TVYLG
+4598 
-4603 IADGSIFKANSAQSG
+4603 
-4618 GVINLKQGI
+4618 
-4627 SSVYTPAL
+4627 
-4635 YAGGDIYHT
+4635 
-4644 GVYRMLWKNSK
+4644 
-4655 ASKYLNVMN
+4655 
-4664 ISQDDNGILTIGY
+4664 
-4677 GNFSNNKNVV
+4677 
-4687 LEGYN
+4687 
-4692 LNFRVGNDSGMKSMW
+4692 
-4707 LNYNNGNPVLS
+4707 
-4718 LDGNF
+4718 
-4723 YATGGVTAY
+4723 GGVTAY
-4732 KSSDERLKHDIHG
+4732 SSSDIRLKQDLRKLDYFG
-4745 VDSLAIIK
+4745 IIK
-4753 AMGGTV
+4753 AMGGTFGF
-4759 AFRYNA
+4759 AWKK
-4765 DNKDSIGW
+4765 DNTRSIGW
-4773 IAQRVLHNTFMQD
+4773 IAQHVLCNPHLKD
-4786 LVEKDDKGFL
+4786 IVETDEKGYY
-4796 KINYWSPKLIAV
+4796 KINYWSPKLIAT
-4808 AFGAIEQVDDE
+4808 AFGAIEQVGDE
-4819 VSRLKARVVFL
+4819 VSSLKARVVFL
-4830 ESEVQRLSGKQDGNN
+4830 ESEVQRLSGKQGSSN